1 MLTKIEKDLYNH
13 FHLGVAKVA
22 PTVRVTAHLDAEA
35 YFTEDSGPIE
45 NYPLLDHDGQE
56 VIEYDFSNAFWD
68 YYITKDGEPLISVTL
83 ETLGGELKR
92 LIAALK
98 RDKDFTDA
106 GFKLEMELPT
116 SDDSL
121 NAITEISYIETDG
134 HLILPR
140 KDVAG
145 FNVFKGR
152 NFTGKINEFV
162 FTAPTGD
169 SIAING
175 DQQGQLRNL
184 LKMQYS
190 LLNNFVAPE
199 LEGGQLD
206 FQREL
211 PPLAPKDWSLRFN
224 KFNEPVCHVSSD
236 DHWIAVEKGSSL
248 QIHNL
253 MSDQLGDS
261 RFEYLT
267 TEEGREVKNRINGQF
282 PSEGSENFDK
292 IMFEVVKEFNPHKKL
307 EHPIRQF
314 VSFGNEDEVVIYE
327 TEHYI
332 IWNVL

>member
-1 MLTKIEKDLYNH
+1 MLTKIEKELYNY
-13 FHLGVAKVA
+13 FNLGVAKVA
-22 PTVRVTAHLDAEA
+22 STVRVTAQLDAEA
-35 YFTEDSGPIE
+35 YFTENSGTIE
-45 NYPLLDHDGQE
+45 NYPLIDSEGKE
-56 VIEYDFSNAFWD
+56 VIEYDFSDAFWD
-68 YYITKDGEPLISVTL
+68 YYITKDGEPLVSVTR

-92 LIAALK
+92 LIASLK

-121 NAITEISYIETDG
+121 NVITEIAYIEAG
-134 HLILPR
+134 AHLILPR

-145 FNVFKGR
+145 FDVVKGR

-169 SIAING
+169 SIAMRG

-190 LLNNFVAPE
+190 LLNTFVSPE
-199 LEGGQLD
+199 QEGDQLK

-236 DHWIAVEKGSSL
+236 EHWIAVEKDSDIQL
-248 QIHNL
+248 HNML
-253 MSDQLGDS
+253 SDKFGDS

-267 TEEGREVKNRINGQF
+267 TEEIREVKNRINGRF

-292 IMFEVVKEFNPHKKL
+292 IMLDVVKEFNPHKK
-307 EHPIRQF
+307 EHPILQF
-314 VSFGNEDEVVIYE
+314 VSFGNEDEVTIYE

-332 IWNVL
+332 VWNVH